1 MDLPLRAC
9 VLIADDDSSIRL
21 LLVALLRRQGYQM
34 LEACNGREALAAM
47 RAGNPDLVVMDLV
60 MPEMSGWDVLR
71 ERAADPSL
79 LRIPMV
85 VVSASNT
92 RKVLVDVLDKRVCA
106 VIAKPF
112 DLDTVLTTVANC
124 LERPNVLA
132 LEAA

>member
-1 MDLPLRAC
+1 MDLPLKAC
-9 VLIADDDSSIRL
+9 VLIVDDDRSIRL

-34 LEACNGREALAAM
+34 LEACNGREALAEM
-47 RAGNPDLVVMDLV
+47 RAGKPDLVVMDLV
-60 MPEMSGWDVLR
+60 MPEASGWDVLR

-79 LRIPMV
+79 LRIPMI

-92 RKVLVDVLDKRVCA
+92 GKVLVDILDKHVCG

-124 LERPNVLA
+124 LERPNELA
-132 LEAA
+132 TVAA

>member
-1 MDLPLRAC
+1 MDLPLKAC
-9 VLIADDDSSIRL
+9 VLIVDDDVSIRL

-34 LEACNGREALAAM
+34 LEARNGREALAEM
-47 RAGNPDLVVMDLV
+47 RSGKPDLVVMDLV
-60 MPEMSGWDVLR
+60 MPEVSGWDVLR

-79 LRIPMV
+79 LRIPMI

-92 RKVLVDVLDKRVCA
+92 RKVLVDILDKHVCG

-124 LERPNVLA
+124 LKQPNLLA

>member
-1 MDLPLRAC
+1 MDLPLKAC
-9 VLIADDDSSIRL
+9 VLIVDDDPSIRL
-21 LLVALLRRQGYQM
+21 LLVALLRRKGYQM
-34 LEACNGREALAAM
+34 LEARNGREALAEM
-47 RAGNPDLVVMDLV
+47 RANNPDLVVMDLV
-60 MPEMSGWDVLR
+60 MPEVSGWDVLR

-79 LRIPMV
+79 LRIPMI

-112 DLDTVLTTVANC
+112 DLATVLTTVANC
-124 LERPNVLA
+124 LEHPNVLA